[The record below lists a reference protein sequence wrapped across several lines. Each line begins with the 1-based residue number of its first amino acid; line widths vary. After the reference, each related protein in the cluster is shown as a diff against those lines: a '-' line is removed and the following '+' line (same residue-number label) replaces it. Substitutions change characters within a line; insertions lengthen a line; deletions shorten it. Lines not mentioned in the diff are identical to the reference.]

1 MTGPFFG
8 IPYEIL
14 IDCKKNK
21 IEQRTSSQNGKDF
34 LITLIYT
41 QGSRIQKEKSVL
53 RMVNITFQ
61 FSSVINNALIIKK
74 IRWFYYVKSC
84 KAQHINL
91 FKILHASC

>member
-1 MTGPFFG
+1 MINILIAYDGLTGPFVE

-21 IEQRTSSQNGKDF
+21 MEQRTSQNGKDF
-34 LITLIYT
+34 LYTLIYT

-61 FSSVINNALIIKK
+61 FSSVINNA
-74 IRWFYYVKSC
+74 FD
-84 KAQHINL
+84 N
-91 FKILHASC
+91 